1 MKIHTLPSLFFF
13 TLIMGV
19 FSSFSVHAS
28 SSDAWEEFEQAVR
41 TQCSIQFDR
50 SFSRYHIYIDPYG
63 TESYGMAIARGKLKS
78 STGLRAPDS
87 SMVCIYNKRSKQ
99 AEVGQSFNSNRL
111 D

>member
-1 MKIHTLPSLFFF
+1 MHIPSSLFFF
-13 TLIMGV
+13 TLIMGI
-19 FSSFSVHAS
+19 FSVFSVHAS

-63 TESYGMAIARGKLKS
+63 TESYGIAIAKGKLKS

-87 SMVCIYNKRSKQ
+87 SMVCIYNKQSKQ
-99 AEVGQSFNSNRL
+99 AEVGQSFNSSRL

>member
-1 MKIHTLPSLFFF
+1 MHTFPSLFFF
-13 TLIMGV
+13 ILIMGV
-19 FSSFSVHAS
+19 FSSFTVHAS
-28 SSDAWEEFEQAVR
+28 SSDAWEEFEQSVR
-41 TQCSIQFDR
+41 IQCSISFDR

-63 TESYGMAIARGKLKS
+63 TESYGIAIARGTLKS

-87 SMVCIYNKRSKQ
+87 SMVCIYNKQSKQ